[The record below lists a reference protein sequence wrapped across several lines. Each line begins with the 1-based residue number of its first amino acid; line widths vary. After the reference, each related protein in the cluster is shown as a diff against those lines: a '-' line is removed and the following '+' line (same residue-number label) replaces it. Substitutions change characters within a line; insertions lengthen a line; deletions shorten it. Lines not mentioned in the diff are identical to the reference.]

1 MKFKDYYEMLGVA
14 RTASA
19 DDIRKVYRKLAR
31 KYHPDINKRSDAETR
46 FKEIGEAYEVLS
58 DAKKRQRYDQ
68 LGANYHAGQD
78 FAPPPGW
85 ENMQYD
91 FGARPESSG
100 GYTAEGQGDFSDFFE
115 ALFGGGGFRP
125 GGGFRSGQAGG
136 GSFQNFRKR
145 RGEDHEATV
154 TISLEEAFHG
164 ARKPIHLQVARMDEH
179 GRVQHESKQ
188 YTVQIPPGTAD
199 GARIRLAGQGGQG
212 AGAGAAGDLFLRVQ
226 IAPHPVF
233 RLVGA
238 DLEVTVPA
246 TPWEA
251 ALGAK
256 VPVPTMTGNAM
267 LALPAGTQSGQRLR
281 LRGKGLVG
289 ARHHGDLIVNIQ
301 VAVPRHL
308 NEKEKTLF
316 AELARVSSFNPRAD
330 KT

>member
-1 MKFKDYYEMLGVA
+1 MSVKFKDYYEVIGVA

-31 KYHPDINKRSDAETR
+31 KYHPDVNKRPDAEAR
-46 FKEIGEAYEVLS
+46 FKEIGEAYEVLG
-58 DAKKRQRYDQ
+58 DVEKRKRYDQ
-68 LGANYHAGQD
+68 LGAHYHAGQD

-85 ENMQYD
+85 EKMQYE
-91 FGARPESSG
+91 FGARPQSSG
-100 GYTAEGQGDFSDFFE
+100 GYTADDQGDFSDFFE
-115 ALFGGGGFRP
+115 TLFGGGGFRP
-125 GGGFRSGQAGG
+125 GQAGG
-136 GSFQNFRKR
+136 GPFQNFRKR

-164 ARKPIHLQVARMDEH
+164 AKKPIHLQVARMDEH
-179 GRVQHESKQ
+179 GRVQRESKQ
-188 YTVQIPPGTAD
+188 YTVQIPRGTAD
-199 GARIRLAGQGGQG
+199 GMRIRLAGQGGEGTG
-212 AGAGAAGDLFLRVQ
+212 AGMAGDLYLRVQ

-238 DLEVTVPA
+238 NLEVTVPV

-256 VPVPTMTGNAM
+256 VPVPTMTGHAM
-267 LALPAGTQSGQRLR
+267 LALPAGTQSGQHLR
-281 LRGKGLVG
+281 LRGKGFVG

-316 AELARVSSFNPRAD
+316 AELARVSSFNPRVD
-330 KT
+330 

>member
-1 MKFKDYYEMLGVA
+1 MSVKFKDYYEVLGVA

-19 DDIRKVYRKLAR
+19 DEIRKAYRKLAR
-31 KYHPDINKRSDAETR
+31 KYHPDVNKRSDAETR

-58 DAKKRQRYDQ
+58 DAEKRTRYDQ
-68 LGANYHAGQD
+68 LGSNYRAGQD

-85 ENMQYD
+85 ENMQYG
-91 FGARPESSG
+91 FGARPESAG
-100 GYTAEGQGDFSDFFE
+100 GYAAEDQGDFSDFFE
-115 ALFGGGGFRP
+115 TIFGGGFHAGRS
-125 GGGFRSGQAGG
+125 GGGP
-136 GSFQNFRKR
+136 FQNLRKR

-164 ARKPIHLQVARMDEH
+164 VKKPIHLQVARMDEH
-179 GRVQHESKQ
+179 GRVQRESKQ

-212 AGAGAAGDLFLRVQ
+212 VGEGAAGDLYLKVQ
-226 IAPHPVF
+226 IAPHSVF

-238 DLEVTVPA
+238 DLEVNLPA

-267 LALPAGTQSGQRLR
+267 LTLPAGTQSGQRLR
-281 LRGKGLVG
+281 LRGKGLVS

-301 VAVPRHL
+301 VAVPHHL
-308 NEKEKTLF
+308 SEKERTLF

-330 KT
+330 KA